1 MWHNCG
7 HTLSTILD
15 LPFSLFALI
24 HEWHKMTMPQQQS
37 SVFSSSHVWMWE
49 LDHKEGWVPENECF
63 QIVVP
68 EKTLEG
74 PLDCKEIKPVNPKRN
89 QPWIFIGK
97 TDAEAEALMLWPPDV
112 KSWLIG
118 KDPDTGKNWSQEEK
132 KWQRMRWLDNITDS
146 MGMSLSKLQEIVKDK
161 EAWHAAVHRVTKR
174 WLQLSDWITT
184 ASKPPLEHKKTS
196 VSSKNITKTLTQ
208 DIKPK
213 MSARLN

>member
-1 MWHNCG
+1 M
-7 HTLSTILD
+7 
-15 LPFSLFALI
+15 
-24 HEWHKMTMPQQQS
+24 
-37 SVFSSSHVWMWE
+37 
-49 LDHKEGWVPENECF
+49 
-63 QIVVP
+63 
-68 EKTLEG
+68 TLESL
-74 PLDCKEIKPVNPKRN
+74 LDSTEFKPVNPKRN

-174 WLQLSDWITT
+174 RTWLSDSTT
-184 ASKPPLEHKKTS
+184 ILILFLWRTLTNTKGQGVGFGESRSLLGFKYKLRGPTKTS
-196 VSSKNITKTLTQ
+196 FNR
-208 DIKPK
+208 
-213 MSARLN
+213 ALN

>member
-1 MWHNCG
+1 M
-7 HTLSTILD
+7 LKS
-15 LPFSLFALI
+15 
-24 HEWHKMTMPQQQS
+24 
-37 SVFSSSHVWMWE
+37 
-49 LDHKEGWVPENECF
+49 
-63 QIVVP
+63 
-68 EKTLEG
+68 
-74 PLDCKEIKPVNPKRN
+74 PLDCRRIQPVNPKRN

-146 MGMSLSKLQEIVKDK
+146 MGMSLSKLQEIVRDK

-196 VSSKNITKTLTQ
+196 VFSKNITKTLTQ